1 MPPGARTQAPAGSAL
16 RGLLTMDLGTTSGDF
31 SAAVPAFDEGSG
43 GATPRTAV
51 TFEQIARQY
60 IALNEPRWG
69 AHAVTTTKSVIRKH
83 LIAKLG
89 HFPADKLTAREIQ
102 TFLDE
107 MVRSNASCSL
117 LKKAVTHLRRI
128 LDLAQESGA
137 LAVNPMRS
145 GTSTIDYQPQRPTS
159 ERHLS
164 LEECAALL
172 SALAG
177 RDLLIV
183 RMFIQ
188 LGLRP
193 QELFALRRNDV
204 RGEFIRIEEVLI
216 KGRIKKVG
224 NDEAGPGVYVPPDL
238 LSQLENWMK
247 STGAEDT
254 GWLFPASRSRGS
266 SDLPPMNQGLFR
278 SRILKPAAEKAGV
291 PDVDLVALRRTCAK
305 FFAHRATAQD
315 LVAQMRHF
323 GPGYT
328 VEFDGQGLPKSL
340 KRAAVTIETELLKVV
355 KRLEKKA
362 APLCRPTRSVTT
374 SSS

>member
-1 MPPGARTQAPAGSAL
+1 MN
-16 RGLLTMDLGTTSGDF
+16 LGTTSGDF
-31 SAAVPAFDEGSG
+31 SAALPALNDARGK
-43 GATPRTAV
+43 GAASRVAV
-51 TFEQIARQY
+51 TFEQMALQY
-60 IALNEPRWG
+60 IALSEPRWG
-69 AHAVTTTKSVIRKH
+69 AHHVPVTRSVVRKH

-89 HFPADKLTAREIQ
+89 HLPANKLTAKEIQ

-107 MVRSNASCSL
+107 MVRSNASYSL
-117 LKKAVTHLRRI
+117 VKKAVTHLRGI

-137 LAVNPMRS
+137 LALNPMRS
-145 GTSTIDYQPQRPTS
+145 RTSKVDYRPQRPAC

-164 LEECAALL
+164 IEECAALL
-172 SALAG
+172 SELAG

-204 RGEFIRIEEVLI
+204 RGELIRIDEVLI

-224 NDEAGPGVYVPPDL
+224 SEEAAPGVYVPPDL

-247 STGAEDT
+247 STGAQDT

-266 SDLPPMNQGLFR
+266 SDLPPVSQNLFR
-278 SRILKPAAEKAGV
+278 NRILKRAAEKAGV
-291 PDVDLVALRRTCAK
+291 PDVDLFALRRTCAR

-315 LVAQMRHF
+315 TLAQMRHVDPAYRAEF
-323 GPGYT
+323 G
-328 VEFDGQGLPKSL
+328 EQDLPKSL
-340 KRAAVTIETELLKVV
+340 KRAAATIEAELLRVI
-355 KRLEKKA
+355 KRVEKKSREASDSARKPLSSA
-362 APLCRPTRSVTT
+362 AKPRP
-374 SSS
+374 